1 MKNTLFAFFA
11 LGLLVVGRSST
22 AEIVDRVV
30 AVVANEVITLSDV
43 KHYSAQRSANV
54 RLGGM
59 EASGSAQK
67 DPLEA
72 LIREKL
78 LNSEMQRLGIV
89 ITEEDINGAVQDVL
103 TRNKVPLDV
112 LKAELS
118 RKGMSFEQYR
128 KNLSDQIRQMK
139 FLSQA
144 IFPRIKLTEEEINR
158 KTGPNPTEETRVKA
172 RIELLQARSSAE
184 LAKFL
189 DEARAKTYVEIKK

>member
-1 MKNTLFAFFA
+1 MKNAFLSIFA
-11 LGLLVVGRSST
+11 LGILVAARPSS
-22 AEIVDRVV
+22 AEVVDRVV
-30 AVVANEVITLSDV
+30 AVVGSEVITLSDV
-43 KHYSAQRSANV
+43 KHYSAQRSANA

-59 EASGSAQK
+59 EGSTSK

-78 LNSEMQRLGIV
+78 LASEMQRLGITV
-89 ITEEDINGAVQDVL
+89 TEEDINGAVQEVL

-112 LKAELS
+112 LKSELS

-128 KNLSDQIRQMK
+128 KSLSDQIRQMK
-139 FLSQA
+139 FLNQA
-144 IFPRIKLTEEEINR
+144 IFPRIKLTEDEVNR

-172 RIELLQARSSAE
+172 RIEILQARSSAE